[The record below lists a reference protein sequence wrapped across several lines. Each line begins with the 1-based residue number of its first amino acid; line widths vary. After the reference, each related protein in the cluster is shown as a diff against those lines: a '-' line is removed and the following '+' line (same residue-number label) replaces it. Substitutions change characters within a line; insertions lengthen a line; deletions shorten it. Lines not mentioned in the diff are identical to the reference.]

1 MAKTK
6 ESDFEEA
13 IVDSLVNSGG
23 YEEGDPKD
31 FDSET
36 AIFKNDLFNFLQ
48 KTQPNEWKK
57 SLEVH
62 GNDVEEK
69 VLFRLTQELQSRDIL
84 DVLRNGFTDYGVK
97 YKLAFFKPETKLNL
111 DDAKRYKN
119 NLLKVTRQVH
129 HSPNN
134 PDLSL
139 DLVLSING
147 IPVATAELKNQ
158 FTGQNVSNAERQYIE
173 DRDPNELIF
182 QFKRRTLVHF
192 AIDTDEVFMTTKLE
206 GKRTRYLPFNQGDN
220 NGAGNPLNPDGYKTA
235 YLWEYVWSKDSW
247 MDILQKFVH
256 LQTETYKIEG
266 KTIKKE
272 KMIFPRYHQL
282 DSVRKLTQDV
292 KSKGAGINYL
302 IQHSAG
308 SGKSNSIAWLAYR
321 LASLHNKEDKAV
333 FNSVIVVTDRTV
345 LDKQLQDTIYQFEHK
360 QGVVQKID
368 KNSTQ
373 LAESLTKGIPIIIT
387 TLQKFPFVLDKIG
400 KLPKRKYAVI
410 VDEAHSSQ
418 GGESSKKM
426 KEVLSIKDSEK
437 ALNTL
442 TEEAEDLAEDEI
454 RKSMEA
460 RGKQDNLS
468 FFAFTA
474 TPKNKTL
481 EVFGHKKNKKPY
493 PFHLYSMRQA
503 IEEGFIIDIL
513 KNFTT
518 YKTYFKLS
526 KEIEDDPKINKK
538 KAARA
543 IARFLT
549 LHPHNLSQK
558 TEVMVEHFR
567 QVVMHKI
574 GGKAKAMVVTA
585 SRLHAVRY
593 YQEFNKYIKEKGY
606 SNIKTLVAFSGIV
619 KDEFGNEFKETIMNG
634 FKEKELPDKFN
645 TSEYQILLVAE
656 KYQTGFDQPLLHT
669 MYVDKKLS
677 GVKAVQTLS
686 RLNRVCSG
694 KEDTFILDFAN
705 TEEEIIE
712 SFQPY
717 YEITTIDEPT
727 NPNRLY
733 DLKTKLDQTRVY
745 TNSEID
751 SFAKF
756 FFKPKERYT
765 VRDNAQ
771 LNRFIDP
778 AVDRYKGISGEDD
791 KEDFK
796 HTLTVFIRT
805 YAFLAQIMP
814 FNDAELE
821 KLFAYGKLLLNKLPK
836 RQLGEQFKLNDEVA
850 LEYYRLQKIK
860 ESHIKLEKGKVGE
873 LNSAKEAGIRKDKEE
888 KAKLSELIEVL
899 NDRFGT
905 DFTEADKLF
914 FDQIEAELVE
924 DQKLK
929 SSAEVN
935 NIENFKFGFDDQFMN
950 KLIDRME
957 QNEDIFRKINDDKV
971 FASVVKDYML
981 KKVYNRLKEEEKTLS
996 KYLTQDGSAMAVADK
1011 KEKYGKKK
1019 VKK

>member
-13 IVDSLVNSGG
+13 IVDSLIKSGD
-23 YEEGDPKD
+23 YEKGNPED

-36 AIFKNDLFNFLQ
+36 AIFRKDLFKFLQ
-48 KTQPNEWKK
+48 DTQPKGWNK
-57 SLEVH
+57 SLENH
-62 GNDVEEK
+62 GKNTKEK
-69 VLFRLTQELQSRDIL
+69 VLFRLIQELQSRDVL

-97 YKLAFFKPETKLNL
+97 YKLAFFKPETKLNPEGPEL
-111 DDAKRYKN
+111 YKKN
-119 NLLKVTRQVH
+119 VLKVTRQVH
-129 HSPNN
+129 YSPNN
-134 PDLSL
+134 PKLSI

-158 FTGQNVSNAERQYIE
+158 FTGQDVTNAELQYIQ
-173 DRDPNELIF
+173 DRNPNELIF
-182 QFKRRTLVHF
+182 QFKRGALVHF
-192 AIDTDEVFMTTKLE
+192 AIDTDEVYMTTKIE
-206 GKRTRYLPFNQGDN
+206 GRRTTYLPFNKGDN
-220 NGAGNPLNPDGYKTA
+220 NGAGNPPNPDGYKTA
-235 YLWEYVWSKDSW
+235 YLWQYVWSKDSW
-247 MDILQKFVH
+247 MDIIQKFVH

-266 KTIKKE
+266 ETIKKE

-282 DSVRKLTQDV
+282 DAVRKLIKDV

-345 LDKQLQDTIYQFEHK
+345 LDKQLQDTIYQFDHK
-360 QGVVQKID
+360 RGVVQKID
-368 KNSTQ
+368 KNSAQ
-373 LAESLTKGIPIIIT
+373 LAEALEKGTKIIIT
-387 TLQKFPFVLDKIG
+387 TLQKFPFVIEKIG

-426 KEVLSIKDSEK
+426 KEVLSVKDSED
-437 ALNTL
+437 ALNTK
-442 TEEAEDLAEDEI
+442 EDVEDLSEDEI

-468 FFAFTA
+468 FFAFTS

-481 EVFGHKKNKKPY
+481 EVFGHKKNNVPY
-493 PFHLYSMRQA
+493 PFHVYSMRQA
-503 IEEGFIIDIL
+503 IEENFIMDVL
-513 KNFTT
+513 KNYIT
-518 YKTYFKLS
+518 YKTYFRLS
-526 KEIEDDPKINKK
+526 KKIEEDPKINKK
-538 KAARA
+538 KTARA
-543 IARFLT
+543 IARFVT
-549 LHPHNLSQK
+549 IHPHNLAQK
-558 TEVMVEHFR
+558 TEVIVEHFR
-567 QVVMHKI
+567 RIVMNKI

-585 SRLHAVRY
+585 SRIHTVRY
-593 YQEFNKYIKEKGY
+593 YQEFKKYIKEKKYGG
-606 SNIKTLVAFSGIV
+606 IKILVAFSGIV
-619 KDEFGNEFKETIMNG
+619 RDEFGNEFKETKMNS
-634 FKEKELPDKFN
+634 FKEKELPEKFN
-645 TSEYQILLVAE
+645 ASEYQILLVAE

-686 RLNRVCSG
+686 RLNRTCSG
-694 KEDTFILDFAN
+694 KEDTFILDFQN
-705 TEEEIIE
+705 TEEDILE

-727 NPNRLY
+727 DPNRLY
-733 DLKTKLDQTRVY
+733 DLKTKLDQAGIY

-751 SFAKF
+751 GFVKL

-765 VRDNAQ
+765 ARDNAQ

-778 AVDRYKGISGEDD
+778 AVDRYKGIDSENK

-805 YAFLAQIMP
+805 YSFLGQIMP
-814 FNDAELE
+814 FSDAELE

-836 RQLGEQFKLNDEVA
+836 RQLGEQFKLNDEIA

-860 ESHIKLEKGKVGE
+860 ESSIKLEKGKAGE
-873 LNSAKEAGIRKDKEE
+873 LRSGKDAGIRKDKEG

-905 DFTEADKLF
+905 AFTEADKLF
-914 FDQIEAELVE
+914 FYQIEEELAEDE
-924 DQKLK
+924 KLK

-935 NIENFKFGFDDQFMN
+935 NIENFKFGFDKQFLN
-950 KLIDRME
+950 KLINRMD
-957 QNEDIFRKINDDKV
+957 QNEDIFRKINDDEL
-971 FASVVKDYML
+971 FASVVKEHML
-981 KKVYNRLKEEEKTLS
+981 NNVYNRLKEEGKKLS
-996 KYLTQDGSAMAVADK
+996 GYLTESESAMAAADR
-1011 KEKYGKKK
+1011 KEKYGKRELS
-1019 VKK
+1019 